1 MSSPRIRSLAAKLT
15 TGDSGNLSGC
25 PTTLNSVARFPEPLN
40 GVLPNKSSY
49 RKIPNVHQSTA
60 LPWPS
65 PLIISGA
72 KYSCVPTN
80 DMDRALL
87 GSAISSGRGETWLPI
102 SVFGF
107 LLFLDLL
114 EKRRGE
120 KQVVVTAQDVICFM
134 RFTDTASET
143 ATRALIADI
152 SARAS
157 SAHTALPTLSIF
169 STTTYFGGSTSLCS
183 PIFYHPELS
192 QQQEPKF
199 CQIPLFAQ
207 KEPACVYSSTRPAK
221 AKIWT
226 YLHLLIDELRWTFAA
241 FQDNV

>member
-1 MSSPRIRSLAAKLT
+1 MFRPKSCVSANQPGITPRVSWGDRAVMEEVEKGVAFSLVDAAGTGNCSNSTGFGTSGGVAQRINAQLTPSKKGPRIRSLAAKLT

-120 KQVVVTAQDVICFM
+120 KQVVVTAQD
-134 RFTDTASET
+134 
-143 ATRALIADI
+143 
-152 SARAS
+152 
-157 SAHTALPTLSIF
+157 
-169 STTTYFGGSTSLCS
+169 G
-183 PIFYHPELS
+183 
-192 QQQEPKF
+192 
-199 CQIPLFAQ
+199 
-207 KEPACVYSSTRPAK
+207 
-221 AKIWT
+221 
-226 YLHLLIDELRWTFAA
+226 
-241 FQDNV
+241 